1 MPLSNVEALSDDDG
15 AAPLVPAAN
24 AIAETGRV
32 RNTKRRFAVGD
43 PCAVQLARSETRQQ
57 LSKIVSANCWCFKKS
72 KMQSKAGSCLRG
84 FQEPGIFD
92 RVLQIRWDLRTMNK
106 EDSDRKA
113 PTQIAFEH
121 SQMVLL
127 DFNSCSGLMTLH
139 HTEN

>member
-15 AAPLVPAAN
+15 AAALVPAAN

-57 LSKIVSANCWCFKKS
+57 LCKIVSTNCWCFKKS

-92 RVLQIRWDLRTMNK
+92 RVLQIRWDLRTMNRRTLT
-106 EDSDRKA
+106 ERR
-113 PTQIAFEH
+113 PRR
-121 SQMVLL
+121 LL
-127 DFNSCSGLMTLH
+127 LNRAT
-139 HTEN
+139 